1 MKIKRIIFRASSD
14 ADKFARISVVVLI
27 VALTATITFEVFFRY
42 FLKMPLIGTE
52 ELARYIM
59 IWLTFVGSSIALRQ
73 KAHIGMVVLLRFLP
87 EQSKKRMIYIT
98 QGLILIFLAYL
109 IWWGWVHAV
118 HVKVQLSPA
127 LRISM
132 FWPFISIPIG
142 GFLMFIQQIALIIG
156 VEKDVP
162 DSTERKTK
170 NLGKSFSKKK
180 GGDKKINEF
189 IKLCVE

>member
-1 MKIKRIIFRASSD
+1 VKIKKIIFRVSSD

-27 VALTATITFEVFFRY
+27 LALTATITFEVFFRY

-73 KAHIGMVVLLRFLP
+73 KAHIGMVVLLKFLP
-87 EQSKKRMIYIT
+87 EQIKRRMIYII
-98 QGLILIFLAYL
+98 QGLILIFLAHL

-142 GFLMFIQQIALIIG
+142 GFLMFIQQIALIAGI
-156 VEKDVP
+156 EKDVAISIEKK
-162 DSTERKTK
+162 DLKFK
-170 NLGKSFSKKK
+170 QILINKK
-180 GGDKKINEF
+180 GVIKK
-189 IKLCVE
+189 